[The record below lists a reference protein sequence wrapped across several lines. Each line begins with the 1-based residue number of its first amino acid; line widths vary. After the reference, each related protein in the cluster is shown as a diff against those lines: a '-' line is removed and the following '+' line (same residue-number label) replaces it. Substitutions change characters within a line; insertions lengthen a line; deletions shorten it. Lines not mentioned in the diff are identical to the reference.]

1 MPIDGSGEI
10 QLSDIYNEFTGTH
23 DDEEIQLSDYHGT
36 GNAPAS
42 GEIQLAADF
51 YGTAGATWY
60 GSREIFA
67 GGDTA
72 PTSNGGAI
80 GQQNTKTVT
89 STSSAS
95 SYGYLT
101 ASRHA
106 FSAISDG
113 SYIWYFGGRTSLNV
127 SLNVIEKKVFASSG
141 NSSDVGD
148 MSRRLYATSAV
159 SDGTRGVIGYGIA
172 DQFWDTHQ
180 ITTNYLTFA
189 SDTSMTSFGNL
200 REKRF
205 KAYAEGSATKGIFA
219 GGENNN
225 GAAGYHVD
233 YITISSAGNYT
244 NFGIFTGY
252 NGGDWGA
259 AVGSDTRMWLVG
271 GFGGSLGANMNQMVY
286 ITIASTG
293 NTTDAGDL
301 DYYKYRTNGC
311 SDGTKA
317 EIAHGIKQLTL
328 GHSTSLESQTTHW
341 TISSTSN
348 ASAGVSMGG
357 WGVVDSEGAAGT

>member
-23 DDEEIQLSDYHGT
+23 DDEEIQLSDYHDT

-51 YGTAGATWY
+51 YGTSGSTWY

-95 SYGYLT
+95 SYGYMT

-127 SLNVIEKKVFASSG
+127 SLNIIEKKVFASSG

-148 MSRRLYATSAV
+148 MSRRLYNTAAV
-159 SDGTRGVIGYGIA
+159 SNGTRGVVGHGYA
-172 DQFWDTHQ
+172 DQWGSPYQDAM
-180 ITTNYLTFA
+180 NYLTFA
-189 SDTSMTSFGNL
+189 SDTSMTSFGTL
-200 REKRF
+200 RDPLVNSL
-205 KAYAEGSATKGIFA
+205 AEGSATKGVFA
-219 GGENNN
+219 GGRNSN
-225 GAAGYHVD
+225 GADRYYVD
-233 YITISSAGNYT
+233 YITISSTGNYT
-244 NFGIFTGY
+244 SFGAFTGY
-252 NGGDWGA
+252 NGATWGA
-259 AVGSDTRMWLVG
+259 AVGSDTRMWLCG
-271 GFGGSLGANMNQMVY
+271 GWGGSLGANMNQMHY

-293 NTTDAGDL
+293 NTTDAGNL
-301 DYYKYRTNGC
+301 HYFNYRMNGC

-317 EIAHGIKQLTL
+317 EIAHGIAQESL
-328 GHSTSLESQTTHW
+328 GHSTYNVSTTSYW

-348 ASAGVSMGG
+348 SVYGVTMGG
-357 WGVVDSEGAAGT
+357 WGLVDSEGAAGT